1 MWCRRPGRGGATE
14 GVRDEGAGS
23 AEGAEEGGAGLGLAM
38 AAEAI
43 RKLQEE
49 LGWVAG
55 PDCKLVVDMAACM
68 KEEGVGFY
76 ARHLRLGWC
85 GWSLFSSS
93 VLCFSPKKQILM

>member
-1 MWCRRPGRGGATE
+1 
-14 GVRDEGAGS
+14 
-23 AEGAEEGGAGLGLAM
+23 M

-76 ARHLRLGWC
+76 ARQGSAGVDGVWEWDSGTSVCPDSQLKESKGQLRGLGWRDFFC
-85 GWSLFSSS
+85 IDLAFNQLTS
-93 VLCFSPKKQILM
+93 